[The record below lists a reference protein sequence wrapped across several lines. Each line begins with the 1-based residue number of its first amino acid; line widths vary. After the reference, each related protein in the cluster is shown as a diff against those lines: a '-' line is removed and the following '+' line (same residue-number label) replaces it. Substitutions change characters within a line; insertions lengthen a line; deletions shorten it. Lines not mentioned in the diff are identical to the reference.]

1 MNNSDYIRLCMQ
13 RAILK
18 EVAKEYAGHT
28 IENIIAQLDARIK
41 VAEVK
46 EKKDEN

>member
-28 IENIIAQLDARIK
+28 IENIITQLDARIK
-41 VAEVK
+41 VAE

>member
-1 MNNSDYIRLCMQ
+1 MTNSDYIRLCMQ

-28 IENIIAQLDARIK
+28 IENIITQLDARIK
-41 VAEVK
+41 VAE

>member
-1 MNNSDYIRLCMQ
+1 MNNSEYIRLCMQ

-18 EVAKEYAGHT
+18 EVAKEYSGHT
-28 IENIIAQLDARIK
+28 IENIITQLDARIK
-41 VAEVK
+41 VAE

>member
-1 MNNSDYIRLCMQ
+1 MKNSDYIRLCMQ

-18 EVAKEYAGHT
+18 EVAKEYSGHT
-28 IENIIAQLDARIK
+28 IENIITQLDARIK
-41 VAEVK
+41 VAE

>member
-1 MNNSDYIRLCMQ
+1 MNNSEYIRLCMQ

-28 IENIIAQLDARIK
+28 IENIITQLDARIK
-41 VAEVK
+41 VAE

>member
-18 EVAKEYAGHT
+18 EVAKEYSGHT
-28 IENIIAQLDARIK
+28 IENIITQLDARIK
-41 VAEVK
+41 VAE